1 MVPRL
6 TPPPICPSV
15 DLWDSTPRL
24 KKMPNIWLA
33 GRMEVPADLPPPV
46 SAHRHHLLAGRAVQP
61 LSTPGETIMP
71 FPELS
76 DSEIQVPNS

>member
-46 SAHRHHLLAGRAVQP
+46 
-61 LSTPGETIMP
+61 
-71 FPELS
+71 
-76 DSEIQVPNS
+76 